1 MLKDIQ
7 DNANQNAFAYVFM
20 HPLVYVHKFFDKLF
34 QLALKIKK
42 LLHTRV
48 ISLLIVFMEE
58 RTSC

>member
-7 DNANQNAFAYVFM
+7 DNANQNVLAYVFM
-20 HPLVYVHKFFDKLF
+20 HPLVYVHSFFDKLF